1 MQQWVVRCDEIGC
14 LKRSVIVAAAIAVN
28 ATAAASSA
36 AVIYRLATV
45 NQS

>member
-1 MQQWVVRCDEIGC
+1 MQQSVRCDEIIGC

-36 AVIYRLATV
+36 AVIYWLATV
-45 NQS
+45 NLS